1 MVLVFHAPAMIVAY
15 RLDDG
20 EPQPVAA
27 LLLRRAVEPVEDM
40 LARQFGFVRRVGY
53 VQGASADADG
63 DFLTSSLF
71 CAII

>member
-53 VQGASADADG
+53 VQ
-63 DFLTSSLF
+63 T
-71 CAII
+71 